1 MLLVLLA
8 LLGVTVAAAPLVS
21 RVLHRNA
28 GWVLALPLLAAAVM
42 GATSYTRGAVHTESV
57 DWMPSLGVSFGV
69 RLDGLSLVFL
79 MLVLVIG
86 AGVLAYSTRYLH
98 HKDTAFYFYICGFA
112 LAMAMLVT
120 TDSLMVFY
128 VAWEL
133 TTLCSYFLI
142 ANSGE
147 KGHQPAIRTLLV
159 TVLGGLF
166 LLMAVIIMA
175 ITTGTMQLSEVIS
188 SPVWDDHAGVKT
200 GVAVLVALAAFTK
213 SAQFPFQAW
222 LPDSMVAIAPV
233 SAYLHAAAMV
243 KAGIYLILRFS
254 PLFSDIQA
262 WHVMLVLSG
271 GFTALFGAM
280 TAVTRDD
287 LKELLAYSTMSQL
300 GLLVTIVGV
309 GTPEALTAAIVHT
322 VAHAC
327 FKAALF
333 MSVGI
338 IEHET
343 GTRSYRELRHT
354 RVVKMPVTKTAI
366 VVAGASMAGLPL
378 LFGFVSKEGLITAV
392 VESGMNRSL
401 ITLVAGVIVGTSIF
415 TFAYS
420 MRYIIGAFGATKH
433 SRAEEVAESRLRHE
447 EPAQL
452 HRIGEASPAFWM
464 VPALLGIVTLVL
476 GLVPGLLNEPVTD
489 ASLAAT
495 GGFEQ
500 DIHLAVW
507 HGVNIPLGLSA
518 IIIAAGCVLVHFN
531 RELARALT
539 NFGAPVKGLDVV
551 EMLRNGVIEYGGK
564 YFTRPTGTT
573 SMRRHLAMPLVG
585 LLVIAIIG
593 IFTLTDIP
601 SVRGENSRA
610 VDWIFVLIISI
621 GVLASVM
628 ARSRLTVVVVVSI
641 AGFGVT
647 LWFFALGAADVAT
660 TQLLVEILS
669 VCVLVLVLHR
679 LPDRFTPDKRGQHFW
694 SIALAVAMGAATTLA
709 VWGLTG
715 RRGKS
720 EAARYFLDLG
730 PEQTGGDN
738 IVNTIIVDYR
748 AFDTFGELTVLG
760 MAGISIAVLLRHNRL
775 LPLRDTLLDKRSP
788 LFGPGP
794 NAVFVRTT
802 TKLVGPIIVLLSV
815 VLFVRGH
822 HEPGGGFVAALV
834 GSAGIALLYLGAKD
848 NASAPIRWPY
858 FTLIGLGVTV
868 AALTGFIGFFDGAF
882 LKALHAEIFGMEQTS
897 SMIFDLGVYLAVMGV
912 LVGAFNML
920 GMPREGDKE
929 RHVLLDL
936 EQERRLERFDHA
948 VGRERNFGED
958 GLEVHTPTMAATPV
972 NGEKERGEK

>member
-1 MLLVLLA
+1 MV
-8 LLGVTVAAAPLVS
+8 AAPLVS
-21 RVLHRNA
+21 HFLQRNA
-28 GWVLALPLLAAAVM
+28 GWVLALPLLAAAAM
-42 GATSYTRGAVHTESV
+42 GVASYSRDHIHEESV
-57 DWMPSLGVSFGV
+57 SWMPSLGVDFAV

-86 AGVLAYSTRYLH
+86 TGVLAYSTRYLH
-98 HKDTAFYFYICGFA
+98 NKDTAFYFYICGFA

-120 TDSLMVFY
+120 TDNLMVFY

-166 LLMAVIIMA
+166 LLMSVIIMA
-175 ITTGTMQLSEVIS
+175 ITTGTMKLSEVIAD
-188 SPVWDDHAGVKT
+188 PVWQERPGIT
-200 GVAVLVALAAFTK
+200 TTVAVFIAIAAFTK

-254 PLFSDIQA
+254 PVFADIQA
-262 WHVMLVLSG
+262 WHVMLVISG
-271 GFTALFGAM
+271 SFTALFGAM

-300 GLLVTIVGV
+300 GLLVLTVGV
-309 GTPEALTAAIVHT
+309 GTPAALTAAIVHT

-354 RVVKMPVTKTAI
+354 RVVNMPVTKTAI
-366 VVAGASMAGLPL
+366 VIAGCSMAGLPL
-378 LFGFVSKEGLITAV
+378 FFGFVSKEGLITAI
-392 VESGMNRSL
+392 VESGINRS
-401 ITLVAGVIVGTSIF
+401 IATLLAGVIVGTSIF

-420 MRYIIGAFGATKH
+420 FRYIIGAFGATKD
-433 SRAEEVAESRLRHE
+433 SRAEEVTESRLRGE
-447 EPAQL
+447 EPGQL
-452 HRIGEASPAFWM
+452 KRIGEASPAFWL
-464 VPALLGIVTLVL
+464 VPAVLGVATVVF
-476 GLVPGLLNEPVTD
+476 GLVPKLLNEPVHD

-495 GGFEQ
+495 GGIEQ
-500 DIHLAVW
+500 DVHLAVF
-507 HGVNIPLGLSA
+507 HGFNIPLGLSA
-518 IIIAAGCVLVHFN
+518 IIIAAGCFLVKFN
-531 RELARALT
+531 RELARAMT

-551 EMLRNGVIEYGGK
+551 EMIRNGIIQYGGM
-564 YFTRPTGTT
+564 FVTRPTGTT
-573 SMRRHLAMPLVG
+573 SVRRHLALPLVG
-585 LLVIAIIG
+585 LLVIAVVG

-601 SVRGENSRA
+601 SVRAETTRGI
-610 VDWIFVLIISI
+610 DWIFVLIISI

-694 SIALAVAMGAATTLA
+694 SIALAVLVGAATTLA

-730 PEQTGGDN
+730 PSQTGGDN
-738 IVNTIIVDYR
+738 IVNTILVDYR

-760 MAGISIAVLLRHNRL
+760 MAGISIAVLLRRNRL
-775 LPLRDTLLDKRSP
+775 LPMRETLLDRQSP
-788 LFGPGP
+788 LFDAQT
-794 NAVFVRTT
+794 NSVFLKTT
-802 TKLVGPIIVLLSV
+802 TKLIGPIILFLSVLLF
-815 VLFVRGH
+815 LRGH

-834 GSAGIALLYLGAKD
+834 GSAGIALLYLAAKD

-858 FTLIGLGVTV
+858 FTLIGLGVTI
-868 AALTGFIGFFDGAF
+868 AALTGFLGYTDGAF
-882 LKALHAEIFGMEQTS
+882 LKALHVEIFGMEQTS
-897 SMIFDLGVYLAVMGV
+897 SLIFDLGVYLAVMGV
-912 LVGAFNML
+912 IIGAFNML
-920 GMPREGDKE
+920 GMPRKGDKE

-936 EQERRLERFDHA
+936 EQERRLEKFDHA
-948 VGRERNFGED
+948 AGRERDYGKD
-958 GLEVHTPTMAATPV
+958 TVSVHEPTAAATPSD
-972 NGEKERGEK
+972 GSTERGEK